1 MVIKQDTL
9 QEICSLAARQV
20 QDLYPTLQ
28 VAFIPHAQGMFQ
40 QVVAT
45 GDYNIRRHPAAQTAK
60 NILEKNNNRE
70 QSGFLGIAIAH
81 QVKWYGFASSDHVLA
96 LFNINT
102 DEFMTTREARRD
114 IYHLLWHA
122 IDLFKIRHK
131 PEYYSKFRSG
141 PMIPKRSPM
150 NLTRLNLEAD
160 VFSTI
165 MCGLQGEEDAL
176 ESLAQMRAS
185 TSLTASSAL
194 RAEDYPYVIALEA
207 AQYAYTE
214 LQASHPMRTKYMALA
229 AHITNEVG
237 KAFDDESIKQWWGF
251 AEPAQDMAWR
261 GYSGEIILGC
271 AINTS
276 ENPFV
281 RAIGHLVGDISGIE
295 PISDSKLHAVYNPF
309 ASSEANLML
318 HREMMEKTFDDAIRN
333 GIREESGQPLLSAA
347 NAQNEGLL
355 TGAVLGW
362 CANALQAAARAFDSA
377 RASGMSPLQAARM
390 EFEGTKD
397 MVEWDALRK
406 VGDSVIEERRKGY
419 GLTLASLAEL
429 CNAAP
434 LFAPILNSLRMTMR
448 EPAYGYAPNPSL
460 GLALGAEFENNAVMP
475 MPSFVPQMAPAAPV
489 MGFAPSGPGGMPA
502 SMPQRAPLT
511 YADEDDIPQ
520 KKKTSGGASEQQ
532 GR

>member
-1 MVIKQDTL
+1 MVIKRDTL
-9 QEICSLAARQV
+9 QEICALATRQV

-28 VAFIPHAQGMFQ
+28 VAFVPHAQGAFA

-45 GDYNIRRHPAAQTAK
+45 GDYNMRRHPAAQTAQ

-70 QSGFLGIAIAH
+70 QSSFLGIAIAH
-81 QVKWYGFASSDHVLA
+81 QVKWYGLASSDHVLA

-102 DEFMTTREARRD
+102 DEFSTTREARRT

-122 IDLFKIRHK
+122 IDLFHIRHK
-131 PEYYSKFRSG
+131 PEYYNKFRSG

-150 NLTRLNLEAD
+150 NLARLNLEAD
-160 VFSTI
+160 VFSTV
-165 MCGLQGEEDAL
+165 MCGLQGEKDAL
-176 ESLAQMRAS
+176 EILARGRAAGALTAAS
-185 TSLTASSAL
+185 TH

-207 AQYAYTE
+207 TQYAYSE

-237 KAFDDESIKQWWGF
+237 KAFDDQSIKQWWGF

-271 AINTS
+271 AISTS

-281 RAIGHLVGDISGIE
+281 RAIGHLVGDISGVE
-295 PISDSKLHAVYNPF
+295 PMTESNLHAVYNPF
-309 ASSEANLML
+309 ASSEANLLL
-318 HREMMEKTFDDAIRN
+318 HREMMEKTFEDAIRN
-333 GIREESGQPLLSAA
+333 GIREESGHPLLSAA

-377 RASGMSPLQAARM
+377 RTSGMSPLQAARM

-397 MVEWDALRK
+397 MVEWDTLRK
-406 VGDSVIEERRKGY
+406 VGDTVIEEKRKGY
-419 GLTLASLAEL
+419 GMTLASVAEL

-434 LFAPILNSLRMTMR
+434 LFAPILNSLRATMR
-448 EPAYGYAPNPSL
+448 EPAYGYTPNLSM
-460 GLALGAEFENNAVMP
+460 GLALGSEFDNNAVMA
-475 MPSFVPQMAPAAPV
+475 MPAFTPQVAPAAPA
-489 MGFAPSGPGGMPA
+489 MGFAPSGPGGMAA
-502 SMPQRAPLT
+502 SMPQRTPLT

-520 KKKTSGGASEQQ
+520 KKTTGGGEQQ